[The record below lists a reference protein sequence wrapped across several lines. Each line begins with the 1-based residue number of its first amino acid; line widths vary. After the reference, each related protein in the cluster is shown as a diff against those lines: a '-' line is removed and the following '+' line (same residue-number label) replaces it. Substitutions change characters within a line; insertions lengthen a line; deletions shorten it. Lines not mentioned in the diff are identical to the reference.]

1 MGISMVADLLS
12 YSGFMGSGQ
21 FNNNR
26 VYLLHT
32 YVIQINRVSRHVA
45 WAESHVIHALDTD
58 NALTDLLTYCALKKG
73 PTDRD

>member
-1 MGISMVADLLS
+1 MGISMVADLLRL
-12 YSGFMGSGQ
+12 FWVMGSGQ

-32 YVIQINRVSRHVA
+32 YVIQINRVSSHVA
-45 WAESHVIHALDTD
+45 WAESHVIHALDAD